1 MPMIDEGM
9 TWAVSGQVS
18 PLAAQLVFCRT
29 VGTCYELGDYR
40 RAAEWMDAI
49 AECFIRTGIDSL
61 PGDCETHSI
70 GILIG
75 RGAWS
80 EAERRARHACAG
92 MEPIELVHVGHAL
105 SEIGEIHLRMG
116 DLDGAADAFAKA
128 TENAAPPQPGT
139 ALLLLARGDPPVPRP
154 RSPLRSRRQG
164 GTTSPGRD
172 CFPPRSRSHSPART
186 SRRRDRR

>member
-1 MPMIDEGM
+1 MGLTSGGYVRVRQGEVAQGMPMIDEGM

-18 PLAAQLVFCRT
+18 PLAAQVVFCRT
-29 VGTCYELGDYR
+29 VSTCYELGDYR

-49 AECFIRTGIDSL
+49 AGCSIRTGIDSL

-92 MEPIELVHVGHAL
+92 MSRL
-105 SEIGEIHLRMG
+105 SW
-116 DLDGAADAFAKA
+116 F
-128 TENAAPPQPGT
+128 T
-139 ALLLLARGDPPVPRP
+139 
-154 RSPLRSRRQG
+154 
-164 GTTSPGRD
+164 
-172 CFPPRSRSHSPART
+172 
-186 SRRRDRR
+186 